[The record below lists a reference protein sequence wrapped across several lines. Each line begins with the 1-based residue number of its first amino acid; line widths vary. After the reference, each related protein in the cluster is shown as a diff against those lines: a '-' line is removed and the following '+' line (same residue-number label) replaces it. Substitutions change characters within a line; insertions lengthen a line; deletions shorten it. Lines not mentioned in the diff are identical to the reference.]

1 MLSFIERKGGLK
13 GDALWVLKKGGLLM
27 KFTLGLGLIV
37 LGGCVAK
44 SGFEERFKESRRLV
58 APSFSVTGVS
68 SGDFTFSLVGDV
80 HLGGNDTSRLRVIL
94 QAAQDHNDAFIIFLG
109 DMIDKGVKA
118 DFETFIAQVKE
129 FGFENRAIYVIGNH
143 DIFDDGWTHFRDLM
157 GPSHYDVT
165 LGNCRFLILDSA
177 DGMIGEGQ
185 TEWLEK
191 RLKEP
196 AAVHTI
202 VLSHYLPVVPGQ
214 RTYLKLANAIE
225 SMNLMKLLTRFGV
238 KAWLGGHYHSF
249 TQAEIDKVTYL
260 VAGGGGGRRMEPLKE
275 FFYVRATV
283 QNSRLSFQPHT
294 LDLFHDL
301 KHNILQDP

>member
-13 GDALWVLKKGGLLM
+13 GDSLWVLKKGGLLM
-27 KFTLGLGLIV
+27 RFTLGLGLIF

-44 SGFEERFKESRRLV
+44 SGYEERFKESRGLV

-80 HLGGNDTSRLRVIL
+80 HLGGDDTSRLRVIL

-249 TQAEIDKVTYL
+249 TQAEIEKVTYL

-283 QNSRLSFQPHT
+283 QNSRLSFQPHI
-294 LDLFHDL
+294 F
-301 KHNILQDP
+301 

>member
-1 MLSFIERKGGLK
+1 MEYRTEKKMQRLIEGKRAPKWDGF
-13 GDALWVLKKGGLLM
+13 WVLKKGGLLR
-27 KFTLGLGLIV
+27 KVTLGLGLIV

-44 SGFEERFKESRRLV
+44 SGHEERFKESSRLV

-68 SGDFTFSLVGDV
+68 SGDFTFSMVGDV

-94 QAAQDHNDAFIIFLG
+94 QAAQDHSDAFIIFLG
-109 DMIDKGVKA
+109 DMIDKGIKG

-143 DIFDDGWTHFRDLM
+143 DVFDEGWTHFRDLM

-177 DGMIGEGQ
+177 DGIIGEEQ
-185 TEWLEK
+185 SEWLEK

-196 AAVHTI
+196 VAVHTI

-249 TQAEIDKVTYL
+249 IQAEIEKVTYL

-275 FFYVRATV
+275 LFYVRATV
-283 QNSRLSFQPHT
+283 QNNRLSFQPHT
-294 LDLFHDL
+294 F
-301 KHNILQDP
+301 